1 MEKGSI
7 LRWNQQERNNM
18 GKQWKILEDKVLR
31 IETEA
36 KELKRAIQ
44 KMKSKKMNLD
54 DLVKSINAKVP
65 EDFDIDSLLSETRE
79 RELNWEKSIPSI
91 LHLL

>member
-1 MEKGSI
+1 
-7 LRWNQQERNNM
+7 M

-36 KELKRAIQ
+36 KEIKRAIQ

-79 RELNWEKSIPSI
+79 RELNW
-91 LHLL
+91 

>member
-1 MEKGSI
+1 
-7 LRWNQQERNNM
+7 M

-44 KMKSKKMNLD
+44 KMKSKEINLD

-79 RELNWEKSIPSI
+79 RELNW
-91 LHLL
+91 

>member
-1 MEKGSI
+1 
-7 LRWNQQERNNM
+7 M

-44 KMKSKKMNLD
+44 KMKSKEMNLD

-79 RELNWEKSIPSI
+79 RELNW
-91 LHLL
+91 

>member
-1 MEKGSI
+1 MEKSSI

-79 RELNWEKSIPSI
+79 RELNW
-91 LHLL
+91 

>member
-1 MEKGSI
+1 MEKSSI

-44 KMKSKKMNLD
+44 KMKSKEMNLD
-54 DLVKSINAKVP
+54 DLVKSINAKLP

-79 RELNWEKSIPSI
+79 RELNW
-91 LHLL
+91 

>member
-1 MEKGSI
+1 MEKGLI
-7 LRWNQQERNNM
+7 LRWNQQQRNNM

-44 KMKSKKMNLD
+44 KMKSKKMKLD
-54 DLVKSINAKVP
+54 DLVKSINEKVP
-65 EDFDIDSLLSETRE
+65 EDFDNDSLLSETRE
-79 RELNWEKSIPSI
+79 RELNW
-91 LHLL
+91 

>member
-79 RELNWEKSIPSI
+79 RELNW
-91 LHLL
+91 

>member
-1 MEKGSI
+1 
-7 LRWNQQERNNM
+7 M

-44 KMKSKKMNLD
+44 KMKSKEMNLD
-54 DLVKSINAKVP
+54 DLVKSINAKVA

-79 RELNWEKSIPSI
+79 RELN
-91 LHLL
+91 

>member
-1 MEKGSI
+1 MEKASI

-44 KMKSKKMNLD
+44 KMKSKEMNLD

-65 EDFDIDSLLSETRE
+65 EDFDIDSLLSETKE
-79 RELNWEKSIPSI
+79 RELNW
-91 LHLL
+91 

>member
-1 MEKGSI
+1 
-7 LRWNQQERNNM
+7 M

-44 KMKSKKMNLD
+44 KMKSKEMSLE
-54 DLVKSINAKVP
+54 DLVKSINAKVAK
-65 EDFDIDSLLSETRE
+65 DVDIDSLLAETRE
-79 RELNWEKSIPSI
+79 RELNW
-91 LHLL
+91 